1 MKRSSANLR
10 YEAAVRV
17 IADVIIL
24 NAALLASLV
33 ANHLTFPAGKSA
45 GEAIVEPYL
54 TKFWIL
60 TLIGISVF
68 WLMGFYT
75 RGRAYVGRYKAVI
88 VLQGSTLAFLV
99 FGFVTRFLARSGA
112 VRLRS
117 LLMSWISATAVLLG
131 ARLWATIWT
140 RLVTEE
146 NRRNGFVAPSVTPES
161 KRVLLIGGA
170 GYIGSALVPK
180 LLNAGHRVRLL
191 DAFLYG
197 YEPINQWKDHP
208 GLEIVHADFRQV
220 DVVVRAMRGVESVV
234 HLGAIVGDPACA
246 LDEELTIDI
255 NLLATRMIAE
265 VTMGEGIE
273 RFIFAST
280 CSVYGASDLYLDEH
294 SSLRP
299 VSLYARSK
307 VACERVL
314 QGMKCDR
321 FEPIILRFG
330 TIYGLSGRTRFD
342 LVVNLLTAKAQVER
356 VITVFGSD
364 QWRPFL
370 HVDDAARAVYM
381 ALEAPRTAVTD
392 TIFNVGSNG
401 QNLTL
406 GDVGRLIH
414 EIVPEAELQFFE
426 ENVDRR
432 NYRVNFDRIRKS
444 LRFRPE
450 WTVEMGVHQVLEAIR
465 TGQVVNYKHPR
476 YSNVLFLSEE
486 VGTSSLRNQRERWL
500 RDVLEVN
507 DKGPVPIRA

>member
-1 MKRSSANLR
+1 
-10 YEAAVRV
+10 
-17 IADVIIL
+17 
-24 NAALLASLV
+24 
-33 ANHLTFPAGKSA
+33 
-45 GEAIVEPYL
+45 
-54 TKFWIL
+54 
-60 TLIGISVF
+60 
-68 WLMGFYT
+68 
-75 RGRAYVGRYKAVI
+75 
-88 VLQGSTLAFLV
+88 
-99 FGFVTRFLARSGA
+99 
-112 VRLRS
+112 
-117 LLMSWISATAVLLG
+117 
-131 ARLWATIWT
+131 
-140 RLVTEE
+140 
-146 NRRNGFVAPSVTPES
+146 
-161 KRVLLIGGA
+161 
-170 GYIGSALVPK
+170 
-180 LLNAGHRVRLL
+180 
-191 DAFLYG
+191 
-197 YEPINQWKDHP
+197 
-208 GLEIVHADFRQV
+208 
-220 DVVVRAMRGVESVV
+220 
-234 HLGAIVGDPACA
+234 
-246 LDEELTIDI
+246 
-255 NLLATRMIAE
+255 
-265 VTMGEGIE
+265 
-273 RFIFAST
+273 
-280 CSVYGASDLYLDEH
+280 
-294 SSLRP
+294 
-299 VSLYARSK
+299 
-307 VACERVL
+307 
-314 QGMKCDR
+314 
-321 FEPIILRFG
+321 
-330 TIYGLSGRTRFD
+330 
-342 LVVNLLTAKAQVER
+342 VNLLTAKAQVER